1 MTSRT
6 ESPVKTSPCLA
17 SRAVPRLCDLDA
29 GEKGDRA
36 INAKDAYPA
45 TIDVSAVLIQD
56 QPLFDDLVGGGEQ

>member
-1 MTSRT
+1 M
-6 ESPVKTSPCLA
+6 
-17 SRAVPRLCDLDA
+17 DA

-45 TIDVSAVLIQD
+45 TIDVSPVLIQD